1 MGSKIQAARV
11 AARGGVNCCVANGMD
26 IHNISRVRPPPPP
39 RTDWT
44 RRVPHPVLIGH
55 AASLSQVFGGEDVG
69 TLFPAHQRPTKFQH
83 WLLFS
88 SQPKGSVILC
98 DGVTQARAAPPA
110 APPPRRPAA

>member
-26 IHNISRVRPPPPP
+26 IHNISRVF
-39 RTDWT
+39 
-44 RRVPHPVLIGH
+44 
-55 AASLSQVFGGEDVG
+55 SGEDVG

-88 SQPKGSVILC
+88 SQPKGSVILR